1 MEMMG
6 DLEEVVA
13 LVQVVDLAAVVVV
26 GVSEAVVVEALAVV
40 EVG

>member
-13 LVQVVDLAAVVVV
+13 LVQVVVLAAVVVE